1 MTIYRVED
9 LRFGFGD
16 TEILRGISL
25 QFQSAQMAAV
35 VGPNGAG
42 KSTLM
47 SVLSGFR
54 DDYTGHCFFRD
65 VEIRDWKKRELGR
78 QMTFIPQMIRLEFP
92 FTAGQVVFMGR
103 TPHCHGLFESEE
115 DREAVRKA
123 MEITETT
130 AFADR
135 EFRELSGGERQRVVL
150 AGALAQEPK
159 VLLLDEPT
167 TFLDLKHQISTY
179 SLLQRL
185 AREGIAIIAVTHD
198 LNLAA
203 NYADRIVVMSQGQ
216 VAADGEPEKILTS
229 PMLKEVFEVDAEI
242 RQGPQGR
249 PWVFCENPD
258 AYRYPDAY
266 RSRDREGAVTPPRPV
281 SSIPTHLPETSGE
294 PSPPRL
300 PPASPP
306 KC

>member
-9 LRFGFGD
+9 LRFRFGD
-16 TEILRGISL
+16 AEILRGISL
-25 QFQSAQMAAV
+25 EFQSAQMAAV

-54 DDYTGHCFFRD
+54 DDYEGRCTFRE
-65 VEIRDWKKRELGR
+65 VEIRQWKKRDLGR
-78 QMTFIPQMIRLEFP
+78 QLTFIPQMIRLEFP

-103 TPHCHGLFESEE
+103 TPYCHGLFESEE

-130 AFADR
+130 AFAHR

-203 NYADRIVVMSQGQ
+203 TYADRIVVMSQGSI
-216 VAADGEPEKILTS
+216 AADGKPEKILTPS
-229 PMLKEVFEVDAEI
+229 MLKDVFEVDADI
-242 RQGPQGR
+242 RQSPEGQ
-249 PWVFCENPD
+249 PWVFCQSPD
-258 AYRYPDAY
+258 GY
-266 RSRDREGAVTPPRPV
+266 
-281 SSIPTHLPETSGE
+281 LPETSTE
-294 PSPPRL
+294 SF
-300 PPASPP
+300 PPAPLPAAPP

>member
-9 LRFGFGD
+9 LRFRFGD
-16 TEILRGISL
+16 AEILRGISL
-25 QFQSAQMAAV
+25 QFQSAQMVAI

-54 DDYTGHCFFRD
+54 NDYEGRCTFRD
-65 VEIRDWKKRELGR
+65 IEIRRWKKRDLGR

-92 FTAGQVVFMGR
+92 FTAEQVVFMGR
-103 TPHCHGLFESEE
+103 TPHCHGLFESQE
-115 DREAVRKA
+115 DRDAVRQA
-123 MEITETT
+123 MEVTETT
-130 AFADR
+130 GFAHR

-150 AGALAQEPK
+150 AGALAQEPS

-179 SLLQRL
+179 SLLQEL
-185 AREGIAIIAVTHD
+185 ARDGIAVIAVTHD

-203 NYADRIVVMSQGQ
+203 SYADRMVVMSRGRI
-216 VAADGEPEKILTS
+216 AADGKPEQVLTA

-242 RQGPQGR
+242 RQGPDGR
-249 PWVFCENPD
+249 PWVFSQSPDRKRGVNRNRGGNPQ
-258 AYRYPDAY
+258 
-266 RSRDREGAVTPPRPV
+266 AVPP
-281 SSIPTHLPETSGE
+281 SSAHLSQASAQ
-294 PSPPRL
+294 PS

>member
-9 LRFGFGD
+9 LRFWFGD
-16 TEILRGISL
+16 AEILRGISL
-25 QFQSAQMAAV
+25 QFQSAQMVAI

-54 DDYTGHCFFRD
+54 NDYEGRSTFRNI
-65 VEIRDWKKRELGR
+65 EIRKWKKRELGR

-92 FTAGQVVFMGR
+92 FTAEQVVFMGR
-103 TPHCHGLFESEE
+103 TPHCHGLFESQE
-115 DREAVRKA
+115 DRDAVRQA
-123 MEITETT
+123 MEVTET
-130 AFADR
+130 AGFAHR

-150 AGALAQEPK
+150 AGALAQEPS

-179 SLLQRL
+179 SLLQKL
-185 AREGIAIIAVTHD
+185 ARDGIAVIAVTHD

-203 NYADRIVVMSQGQ
+203 SYADRMIVMSHGRI
-216 VAADGEPEKILTS
+216 AADGKPEQVLTA

-242 RQGPQGR
+242 RQGPDGR
-249 PWVFCENPD
+249 PWVFHQSPDRYQSPDRKGGVNPQ
-258 AYRYPDAY
+258 
-266 RSRDREGAVTPPRPV
+266 AVPP
-281 SSIPTHLPETSGE
+281 SSAHHSQASTQP
-294 PSPPRL
+294 
-300 PPASPP
+300 SPP